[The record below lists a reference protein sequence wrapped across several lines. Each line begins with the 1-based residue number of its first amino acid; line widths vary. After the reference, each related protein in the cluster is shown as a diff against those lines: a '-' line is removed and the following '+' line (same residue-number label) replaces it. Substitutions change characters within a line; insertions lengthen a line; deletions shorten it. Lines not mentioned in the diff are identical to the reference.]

1 MVGGETVLESAHP
14 YGAMSDD
21 VQEYT
26 YDGECTSLSVT
37 FSDDTI
43 TKSHRDYI
51 YIYDKDGMEIGE
63 YTGDE
68 LAGQTI
74 TVPGNTVKIRLFA
87 ESYRSDYCKYGYRT
101 TSITVNK

>member
-1 MVGGETVLESAHP
+1 
-14 YGAMSDD
+14 MSDEI
-21 VQEYT
+21 QEYT

-43 TKSHRDYI
+43 TKDYRDYI
-51 YIYDKDGMEIGE
+51 YIYDKNGTEIGG
-63 YTGDE
+63 YTGEE

-74 TVPGNTVKIRLFA
+74 NVPGNTVKIRLFA